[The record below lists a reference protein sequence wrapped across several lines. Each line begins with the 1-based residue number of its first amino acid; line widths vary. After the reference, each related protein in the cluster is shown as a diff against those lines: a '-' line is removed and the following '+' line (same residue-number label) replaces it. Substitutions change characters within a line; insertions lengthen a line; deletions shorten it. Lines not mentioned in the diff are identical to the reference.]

1 MKVTEEETFGFRIE
15 PGSGV
20 PVFLQFVQQVR
31 QAVLLGYLREGDR
44 LPAVKD
50 AAAEAVVN
58 PNTVVKAYR
67 QLELEGLVTPRPGS
81 GTYVNAGAVTPVAAR
96 DLAAVR
102 RALQRFFAAADQ
114 AGLDEQ
120 AVVAMFEIERRA
132 RGGREAVA

>member
-1 MKVTEEETFGFRIE
+1 MTVEEAFGFRIE

-50 AAAEAVVN
+50 AATAAVVN

-81 GTYVNAGAVTPVAAR
+81 GTYVSSSAAAPVAAR
-96 DLAAVR
+96 DLAAAR
-102 RALQRFFAAADQ
+102 RALRRFFAIAEQ

-120 AVVAMFEIERRA
+120 AVVAMFEVERRA

>member
-1 MKVTEEETFGFRIE
+1 MTVEEAFGFRIE

-50 AAAEAVVN
+50 AAAAAVVN

-81 GTYVNAGAVTPVAAR
+81 GTYVNSPAAAPVAPR
-96 DLAAVR
+96 DLAAAQ
-102 RALQRFFAAADQ
+102 RALRRFFTAAEQ